1 MSYQNLKQECAS
13 APRFRWLTGM
23 LTESGESGLVKKDDM
38 PRLSD
43 PATLGA
49 IAILAAEAHLA
60 AYIGFEI
67 VRGTQ
72 LGGEL
77 EWFAMSAKGK
87 QIAGGR
93 STFDREPF
101 AHAVVRALVAA
112 PDCRLCRDTGLVR
125 DVPCKVCKLG
135 RQKALELM
143 QRRREE
149 SGATVHEALREAN
162 ILLGNAREELEDVKQ
177 MLDDVKAERDSI
189 RDDARK
195 LRALLN
201 ECEEARELWRLSN
214 ERKPC
219 EWCDGVG
226 LVQDGGPCLACEG
239 TGTWP

>member
-1 MSYQNLKQECAS
+1 MSYEDLKQECAS
-13 APRFRWLTGM
+13 APRFRWLPGM
-23 LTESGESGLVKKDDM
+23 LTESGESGLVKKDDL

-43 PATLGA
+43 TATLGA
-49 IAILAAEAHLA
+49 IAMIAAEAHLA
-60 AYIGFEI
+60 AYIGYEI
-67 VRGTQ
+67 VKGTQ
-72 LGGEL
+72 LAGEL
-77 EWFAMSAKGK
+77 EWFAVSAQGK

-101 AHAVVRALVAA
+101 AYAVVRALMAA

-135 RQKALELM
+135 KTKTLELM
-143 QRRREE
+143 RSRREE

-189 RDDARK
+189 RDEVSK
-195 LRALLN
+195 LRSLMYDREVAW
-201 ECEEARELWRLSN
+201 ARRIESEPRH
-214 ERKPC
+214 C

-226 LVQDGGPCLACEG
+226 WIEDGGPCMACEG